1 MVVLDHVTK
10 YLARQSLAER
20 SVTVIPGFFDLRLAY
35 NKGAAFGILPNW
47 APLFILVGLVAI
59 YAIVRLRRA
68 GSASK
73 SLSIGLAMMLGGAVG
88 NLIDRIIFRDQ
99 GVTDFLDFHIK
110 SSALSW
116 PTFNL
121 ADAAIVIGA
130 ILVVFHVYVIEK
142 RRAELGENG
151 DNEQTQT

>member
-1 MVVLDHVTK
+1 MVVIDQVTK
-10 YLARQSLAER
+10 YFARQSLADR
-20 SVTVIPGFFDLRLAY
+20 SITVIPGFFDLRLAY
-35 NKGAAFGILPNW
+35 NQGAAFGILPNW

-59 YAIVRLRRA
+59 YAIVRLR
-68 GSASK
+68 GTSSTSK
-73 SLSIGLAMMLGGAVG
+73 SLSIGLAMMLGGAIG

-110 SSALSW
+110 SSALAW

-130 ILVVFHVYVIEK
+130 VLVVFHVYVIEK
-142 RRAELGENG
+142 RRYNDSDALS
-151 DNEQTQT
+151 